1 MEEKMREMSEEI
13 RLLRENG
20 QTKETKQTKYPG
32 WEVYRVSACGN
43 KTLYKCL
50 EC

>member
-13 RLLRENG
+13 RLLRVNG
-20 QTKETKQTKYPG
+20 QAKQPKEPR

-43 KTLYKCL
+43 KLLYKCL
-50 EC
+50 DC